1 MSSNTQLLLLAFGAV
16 VALIVLIARFKLHP
30 FVALIS
36 VSLALGI
43 TAGMPIGTV
52 VKAFQ
57 DGVGGVLGFV
67 AIVVALGTMLG
78 KQMAESGGA
87 TRIATTLIAL
97 FGEKRVHW
105 AIMFV
110 AFIVGIPVFF
120 QVGFVLLVPL
130 VFTIAR
136 RTGLSLVKIGIPL
149 VAGLSVVHGM
159 VPPHPAAMLAAQAY
173 HADVGRTIAYALLVG
188 LPTAALAGPIFAS
201 WIAPRIV
208 LPAENP
214 IAAQFTEGVPRA
226 MPGFGI
232 SLFTVL
238 LPVILMLCAS
248 AADIALDAA
257 SPLRAGL
264 DFVGGPIVALLV
276 ALLFSLWSLGYRQHF
291 TADQILKF
299 ANDCLGPTATILLV
313 IGAGGGFN
321 RVLLE
326 SGVGKAIA
334 DVALGSHASPLLLA
348 WIVAALIRVATGSAT
363 VAMTTSAGIVAP
375 IAAATPGASP
385 ELLVLATGAGSLVL
399 SHVNDSGFWLIKE
412 FFNMT
417 VPQTLKTWT
426 IAETIIGV
434 AGLGFTLLLSL
445 VVSGCGPSGQ
455 RELSAEGW
463 IDVTATLDPA
473 KTPVYQGDAPMKFD
487 FLKDMRRGD
496 GFTLSVYSMGAHSG
510 THIDAPMHFV
520 ANGAPI
526 DQVALDPLI
535 GPARVID
542 IPDSVQAIDAAELN
556 RHDWKGVKRVL
567 FRTRSTLRGWM
578 DSAQFHR
585 DFAYIAPDAAQLLAD
600 AGVVLVGVDYI
611 SAEQFGAPAP
621 RTHQIL
627 LGRGIPIVEGLDLR
641 PVKAGD
647 YDLIVLPLKVRG
659 HEGAPARAILR
670 KKPGNERSSGASY
683 IKPQFHVIA
692 FYTAKEDLAHISFV
706 REAERWFPAMAA
718 KYNFSFDTTTSW
730 RNLNAD
736 FLSRYQVVVFLDTR
750 PEDPAQRAALQ
761 AYMEHGGAWM
771 GFHFAGFALTPS
783 VYPANWDW
791 YHNSFIG
798 AGSYVSNTWRPTSAI
813 LRVEDRTHPATAH
826 LPETFTSSPSEWYR
840 WEKDLRQNP
849 DIDILLSID
858 STSFPLGTGPKPHEI
873 WHSGYYPVVWTNKKY
888 KMIYLNMGHN
898 DMDYEH
904 KYDTT
909 NRTLSFTLNNPIQDR
924 LIIDGLLWLG
934 GATGAH

>member
-1 MSSNTQLLLLAFGAV
+1 MSPNTRLLLLAFGAV

-30 FVALIS
+30 FVVLIA
-36 VSLALGI
+36 VSLAMG
-43 TAGMPIGTV
+43 TAAGMPLGTV

-57 DGVGGVLGFV
+57 DGVGGVLGFI

-78 KQMAESGGA
+78 KLMAESGGA

-97 FGEKRVHW
+97 FGEKQVHW

-136 RTGLSLVKIGIPL
+136 RSGLSLVKIGIPL

-159 VPPHPAAMLAAQAY
+159 VPPHPAAMLAVGAY
-173 HADVGRTIAYALLVG
+173 QADVGRTIAYAILVG

-201 WIAPRIV
+201 WIAPRIA

-214 IAAQFTEGVPRA
+214 IAAQFAGGGGGPPRDV
-226 MPGFGI
+226 PGFGI

-248 AADIALDAA
+248 AADVALDPA
-257 SPLRAGL
+257 SALRAGL

-276 ALLFSLWSLGYRQHF
+276 ALLFSFWSLGYRQHF
-291 TADQILKF
+291 TRDQILKF
-299 ANDCLGPTATILLV
+299 SNDCLGPTATILLV

-321 RVLLE
+321 KVLLE

-375 IAAATPGASP
+375 IAAATPGISA

-417 VPQTLKTWT
+417 VQQTLKTWT
-426 IAETIIGV
+426 VAETIIGV
-434 AGLGFTLLLSL
+434 AGLGFTMLLSL
-445 VVSGCGPSGQ
+445 VVGCAPREQGT

-473 KTPVYQGDAPMKFD
+473 RTPVYEGDAPMKFD
-487 FLKDMRRGD
+487 FLKDMRKGD
-496 GFTLSVYSMGAHSG
+496 ILTLSVYSLGAHSG

-535 GPARVID
+535 GAARVID
-542 IPDSVQAIDAAELN
+542 IPGSVQAIDSGELN
-556 RHDWKGVKRVL
+556 RHDWRSAKRVL

-578 DSAQFHR
+578 DSPEFHK

-600 AGVVLVGVDYI
+600 AGVLLVGVDYI

-641 PVKAGD
+641 PVQAGD
-647 YDLIVLPLKVRG
+647 YDMIVLPLKVRG

-670 KKPGNERSSGASY
+670 KRTGN
-683 IKPQFHVIA
+683 Q
-692 FYTAKEDLAHISFV
+692 
-706 REAERWFPAMAA
+706 REIRVFAM
-718 KYNFSFDTTTSW
+718 
-730 RNLNAD
+730 R
-736 FLSRYQVVVFLDTR
+736 
-750 PEDPAQRAALQ
+750 
-761 AYMEHGGAWM
+761 
-771 GFHFAGFALTPS
+771 
-783 VYPANWDW
+783 
-791 YHNSFIG
+791 
-798 AGSYVSNTWRPTSAI
+798 
-813 LRVEDRTHPATAH
+813 
-826 LPETFTSSPSEWYR
+826 
-840 WEKDLRQNP
+840 
-849 DIDILLSID
+849 
-858 STSFPLGTGPKPHEI
+858 
-873 WHSGYYPVVWTNKKY
+873 
-888 KMIYLNMGHN
+888 
-898 DMDYEH
+898 
-904 KYDTT
+904 
-909 NRTLSFTLNNPIQDR
+909 
-924 LIIDGLLWLG
+924 
-934 GATGAH
+934 